1 MRISDWSSDVCSSDL
16 CASSMFMM
24 NTPVSWSPLV
34 LILPLNACGPIGV
47 DNTNFQSPS
56 PTTAPLLTICSCGA
70 DGVGRLC
77 TGASDCADPDVDGA
91 GSGATAASGGG
102 APAQTGSAAAQGDG
116 L

>member
-1 MRISDWSSDVCSSDL
+1 
-16 CASSMFMM
+16 MFMM

-56 PTTAPLLTICSCGA
+56 TTTALLLTICSCGA

-77 TGASDCADPDVDGA
+77 TGASTCAAPDVAGA
-91 GSGATAASGGG
+91 GSGATAASGGV
-102 APAQTGSAAAQGDG
+102 AAGSAICPEERRVGTQCVSTGRTRG
-116 L
+116 W